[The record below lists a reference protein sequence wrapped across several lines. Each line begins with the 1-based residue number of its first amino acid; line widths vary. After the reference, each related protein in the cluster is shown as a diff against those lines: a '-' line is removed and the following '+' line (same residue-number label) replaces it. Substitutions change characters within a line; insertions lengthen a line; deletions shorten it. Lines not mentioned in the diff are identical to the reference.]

1 MRCSR
6 LKKENLGNREIVVIL
21 VAGIS
26 KLCDM
31 LNQHYA
37 KPKTQTK

>member
-26 KLCDM
+26 KLQASVGRHSNLD
-31 LNQHYA
+31 NDD
-37 KPKTQTK
+37 